1 MKVTDLKTIVVEA
14 EKPYIGGKYFLFLEL
29 LTDEGIV
36 GIGERIAGSSYSNR
50 LSDLKSQVNLI
61 EEFVGQFV
69 IGQNPL
75 NIELIW
81 DKMYGTHHDLRHPS
95 LYGTPVISAIDMAL
109 WDIAGKVANQP
120 IYNLLGGQYHE
131 KLRAYAYMPS
141 VDLDK
146 YPEKAGDVA
155 VQLLEEGNSA
165 CKIDPFMPLHPIRDI
180 PLAQIEH
187 AGKIFESIRNAVG
200 NRLEVGIGTHGQ
212 MPTYSAIRVA
222 NYLEPYHPFWFEE
235 PVMPENIDEMARVA
249 AHTSIPIATGERL
262 VTKYEFAQVL
272 KKQAAQILQLDVG
285 QCGGITEAK
294 KIASMAEAHY
304 AMIAPHMYCGP
315 VAATAAIQIDTCS
328 PNFLI
333 QEANQ
338 GPLHKKIFKEPL
350 VFENGFIVPPTGPGL
365 GVEFDED
372 VLNAHLVS

>member
-1 MKVTDLKTIVVEA
+1 MIVTDVKTMVVEA

-69 IGQNPL
+69 VGQNPL

-141 VDLDK
+141 ADLDK
-146 YPEKAGDVA
+146 HPEKAGEVA

-235 PVMPENIDEMARVA
+235 PVKPEYVDEMARVA

-262 VTKYEFAQVL
+262 VTKYEFAEVL

-315 VAATAAIQIDTCS
+315 VAAAAAIQIDTCS

-350 VFENGFIVPPTGPGL
+350 AFEHGFIVPPTGPGL